1 MKWVLLLLD
10 SSAEFSIN
18 REQVD
23 VHVADLKRQLA
34 KMKSVLGS

>member
-1 MKWVLLLLD
+1 MKWGLLNLD
-10 SSAEFSIN
+10 SSAVFSIN
-18 REQVD
+18 RELVD